1 MSEEKIEQLF
11 EQFACTSEPAV
22 RVSALTELMN
32 LKALPKRADDQ
43 RFEQGLEKWVQTANA
58 TQTESGTRLLAVA
71 ELIRATQQLKKRQ
84 PALIERLIPA
94 FEKPLPPLHLLE
106 DPEARLNV
114 ARACSMMNAP
124 WLQVYR
130 ADSIAS
136 ENAPKPRAEM
146 MAALV
151 ANSASVAEVL
161 AQLTVPFEAV
171 QPDTES
177 PADSLARRL
186 TKTLEVFRT
195 TVLGSLLDAGDDV
208 GTHLDRFLRST
219 LTSTGRPREESVQIE
234 LTREVLLT
242 LHDLVRSR
250 FSLATEPRTFVALQY
265 CRGFFTGI
273 SWPIEVQN
281 ETNLLVQDV
290 SEALVMLGR
299 MGVPNQD
306 LMNRLELICGI
317 KERARYVATSL
328 ADKHPEIDESVRS
341 WLRTGRLVS
350 TVATSKAL
358 QESLLANVD
367 EALGLALIES
377 RAFSGWSDAER
388 RLSKSLEIFDPD
400 LLSLFKGM
408 ADQSEAMRAAIEDL
422 AKRRELD
429 LLGSVGEDLEFMPK
443 YFEALGPV
451 HSGLFAVCRPAV
463 IKKSS
468 NNTAGAVVK
477 KGLVK

>member
-11 EQFACTSEPAV
+11 EQFARTSEPAV

-58 TQTESGTRLLAVA
+58 PQTDNGTRLLAVA

-94 FEKPLPPLHLLE
+94 FAKPLPPLYLLE

-114 ARACSMMNAP
+114 ARACSMRQAP

-130 ADSIAS
+130 ADSIAT

-151 ANSASVAEVL
+151 AHSASIADVL
-161 AQLTVPFEAV
+161 VRLTTPFEAV
-171 QPDTES
+171 QPDTEN

-186 TKTLEVFRT
+186 TKTLEIFRT
-195 TVLGSLLDAGDDV
+195 TVLGSLIDAGDDV
-208 GTHLDRFLRST
+208 GAHLDRFLRAT
-219 LTSTGRPREESVQIE
+219 LASTGRPREDAVQIE
-234 LTREVLLT
+234 LTREVVLT

-250 FSLATEPRTFVALQY
+250 FSLATEPQTFLALQY

-273 SWPIEVQN
+273 SWPREVQN

-306 LMNRLELICGI
+306 LLNRLELVCGL
-317 KERARYVATSL
+317 KERARYVATIL
-328 ADKHPEIDESVRS
+328 ADKHPEMDESVRS
-341 WLRTGRLVS
+341 WLRTGRLAS
-350 TVATSKAL
+350 TVATSNVL
-358 QESLLANVD
+358 QESLLSSID
-367 EALGLALIES
+367 EALGLALIEA
-377 RAFSGWSDAER
+377 RAFSDRSDAER
-388 RLSKSLEIFDPD
+388 RLRKSLEILDPD
-400 LLSLFKGM
+400 LLSLLEGM
-408 ADQSEAMRAAIEDL
+408 ANQSGAMCAAIEDL

-429 LLGSVGEDLEFMPK
+429 LLGSVGEELEFMPK
-443 YFEALGPV
+443 YFDALGPV
-451 HSGLFAVCRPAV
+451 RSGLVVVCRPAV

-468 NNTAGAVVK
+468 NATAGAVVK
-477 KGLVK
+477 KGLVE

>member
-11 EQFACTSEPAV
+11 EQFARTSEPAV

-43 RFEQGLEKWVQTANA
+43 RFEQGIEKWVQTANA
-58 TQTESGTRLLAVA
+58 SQTDSGTRLLAVA

-94 FEKPLPPLHLLE
+94 FAKPLPPLYLLE

-114 ARACSMMNAP
+114 ARACSMRKAP

-130 ADSIAS
+130 ADSIAT

-151 ANSASVAEVL
+151 AHSASIADVL
-161 AQLTVPFEAV
+161 VRLTTPFEAV
-171 QPDTES
+171 QPDTEN

-186 TKTLEVFRT
+186 TKTLEIFRT
-195 TVLGSLLDAGDDV
+195 TVLGSLIDAGDDV
-208 GTHLDRFLRST
+208 GAHLDRFLRAT
-219 LTSTGRPREESVQIE
+219 LASTGRPREDAVQIE
-234 LTREVLLT
+234 LTREVVLT

-250 FSLATEPRTFVALQY
+250 FSLATEPQTFLALQY

-273 SWPIEVQN
+273 SWPREVQN

-306 LMNRLELICGI
+306 LLNRLELVCGL

-328 ADKHPEIDESVRS
+328 ADKHPEMDESVRS
-341 WLRTGRLVS
+341 WLRTGRLAS
-350 TVATSKAL
+350 TVATSNVL
-358 QESLLANVD
+358 QESLLSSID
-367 EALGLALIES
+367 EALGLALIEA
-377 RAFSGWSDAER
+377 RAFSDRSDAER
-388 RLSKSLEIFDPD
+388 RLRKSLEILDPD
-400 LLSLFKGM
+400 LLSLLEGM
-408 ADQSEAMRAAIEDL
+408 ANQSGAMCAAIEDL

-429 LLGSVGEDLEFMPK
+429 LLGSVGEELEFMPK
-443 YFEALGPV
+443 YFDALGPV
-451 HSGLFAVCRPAV
+451 RSGLVVVCRPAV

-468 NNTAGAVVK
+468 NATAGAVVK
-477 KGLVK
+477 KGLVE

>member
-43 RFEQGLEKWVQTANA
+43 RFEQGIEKWVQTANA
-58 TQTESGTRLLAVA
+58 SQTDSGTRLLAVA

-94 FEKPLPPLHLLE
+94 FAKPLPPLYLLE

-114 ARACSMMNAP
+114 ARACSMRKAP

-130 ADSIAS
+130 ADSIAT

-151 ANSASVAEVL
+151 AHSASIADVL
-161 AQLTVPFEAV
+161 VRLTTPFEAV
-171 QPDTES
+171 QPDTEN

-186 TKTLEVFRT
+186 TKTLEIFRT
-195 TVLGSLLDAGDDV
+195 TVLGSLIDAGDDV
-208 GTHLDRFLRST
+208 GAHLDRFLRAT
-219 LTSTGRPREESVQIE
+219 LASTGRPREDAVQIE
-234 LTREVLLT
+234 LTREVVLT

-250 FSLATEPRTFVALQY
+250 FSLATEPQTFLALQY

-273 SWPIEVQN
+273 SWPREVQN

-306 LMNRLELICGI
+306 LLNRLELVCGL

-328 ADKHPEIDESVRS
+328 ADKHPEMDESVRS
-341 WLRTGRLVS
+341 WLRTGRLAS
-350 TVATSKAL
+350 TVATSNVL
-358 QESLLANVD
+358 QESLLSSID
-367 EALGLALIES
+367 EALGLALIEA
-377 RAFSGWSDAER
+377 RAFSDRSDAER
-388 RLSKSLEIFDPD
+388 RLRKSLEILDPD
-400 LLSLFKGM
+400 LLSLLEGM
-408 ADQSEAMRAAIEDL
+408 ANQSGAMCAAIEDL

-429 LLGSVGEDLEFMPK
+429 LLGSVGEELEFMPK
-443 YFEALGPV
+443 YFDALGPV
-451 HSGLFAVCRPAV
+451 RSGLVVVCRPAV

-468 NNTAGAVVK
+468 NATAGAVVK
-477 KGLVK
+477 KGLVE

>member
-11 EQFACTSEPAV
+11 EQFARTSEPAV

-58 TQTESGTRLLAVA
+58 PQTDNGTRLLAVA

-94 FEKPLPPLHLLE
+94 FAKPLPPLYLLE

-114 ARACSMMNAP
+114 ARACSMRQAP

-130 ADSIAS
+130 ADSIAT

-151 ANSASVAEVL
+151 AHSASIADVL
-161 AQLTVPFEAV
+161 VRLTTPFEAV

-186 TKTLEVFRT
+186 TKTLEIFRT
-195 TVLGSLLDAGDDV
+195 TVLGSLIDAGDDV
-208 GTHLDRFLRST
+208 GAHLDRFLRAT
-219 LTSTGRPREESVQIE
+219 LASTGRPREDAVQIE
-234 LTREVLLT
+234 LTREVVLT

-250 FSLATEPRTFVALQY
+250 FSLATEPQTFLALQY

-273 SWPIEVQN
+273 SWPREVQN

-306 LMNRLELICGI
+306 LLNRLELVCGL

-328 ADKHPEIDESVRS
+328 ADKHPEMDESVRS
-341 WLRTGRLVS
+341 WLRTGRLAS
-350 TVATSKAL
+350 TVATSNVL
-358 QESLLANVD
+358 QESLLSSID
-367 EALGLALIES
+367 EALGLALIEA
-377 RAFSGWSDAER
+377 RAFSDRSDAER
-388 RLSKSLEIFDPD
+388 RLRKSLEILDPD
-400 LLSLFKGM
+400 LLSLLEGM
-408 ADQSEAMRAAIEDL
+408 ANQSGAMCAAIEDL

-429 LLGSVGEDLEFMPK
+429 LLGSVGEELEFMPK
-443 YFEALGPV
+443 YFDALGPV
-451 HSGLFAVCRPAV
+451 RSGLVVVCRPAV

-468 NNTAGAVVK
+468 NATAGAVVK
-477 KGLVK
+477 KGLVE